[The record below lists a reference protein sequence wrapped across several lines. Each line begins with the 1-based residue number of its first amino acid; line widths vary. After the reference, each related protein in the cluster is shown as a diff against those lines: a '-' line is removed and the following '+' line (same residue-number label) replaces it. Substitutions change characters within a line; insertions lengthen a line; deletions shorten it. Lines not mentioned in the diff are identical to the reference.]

1 VDAEHGEP
9 FNVLFDPALH
19 AEAPAYEARL
29 QTGNDAQPA
38 HVASLNIQH
47 WVGAVLG
54 SNQ

>member
-1 VDAEHGEP
+1 MDAEHGEP